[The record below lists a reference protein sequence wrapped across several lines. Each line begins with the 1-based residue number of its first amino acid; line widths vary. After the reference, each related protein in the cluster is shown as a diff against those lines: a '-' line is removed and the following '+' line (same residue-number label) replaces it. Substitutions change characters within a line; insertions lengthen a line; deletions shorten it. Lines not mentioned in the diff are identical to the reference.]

1 MKRLLLLA
9 LIFITPAFAQ
19 EEEVEKE
26 ERQVEIRMESLGSGG
41 AEVAAG
47 GSDTDSVGLAGY
59 KDKSVWFFVRKTA
72 TYCWVDEDNE
82 PHCKEVKPE

>member
-1 MKRLLLLA
+1 MKRLLLIA
-9 LIFITPAFAQ
+9 LIFTTPAFAQ
-19 EEEVEKE
+19 EVEE
-26 ERQVEIRMESLGSGG
+26 ERQVEIRMEALGGG
-41 AEVAAG
+41 VEVAAG

-72 TYCWVDEDNE
+72 TYCLVDEDNE

>member
-1 MKRLLLLA
+1 MKRLLLIA
-9 LIFITPAFAQ
+9 LIFTTPAFAQ
-19 EEEVEKE
+19 EVEE
-26 ERQVEIRMESLGSGG
+26 ERQVEIRMEALGGG
-41 AEVAAG
+41 VEVAAG

-72 TYCWVDEDNE
+72 TYCWVDEYNE

>member
-1 MKRLLLLA
+1 MKRLLLVA
-9 LIFITPAFAQ
+9 LICTAPAFAQ
-19 EEEVEKE
+19 EETENE
-26 ERQVEIRMESLGSGG
+26 ETQVEIRMESLSGGG

-47 GSDTDSVGLAGY
+47 GSDAYSVGLAGY
-59 KDKSVWFFVRKTA
+59 KDKSVWFFYDTTA